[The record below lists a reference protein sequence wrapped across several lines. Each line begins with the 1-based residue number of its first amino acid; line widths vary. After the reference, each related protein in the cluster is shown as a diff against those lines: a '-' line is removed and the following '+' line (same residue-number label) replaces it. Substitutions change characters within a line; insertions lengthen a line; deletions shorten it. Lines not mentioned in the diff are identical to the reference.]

1 MKPNILL
8 RTNIM
13 VCIVIVLGFII
24 TSIISYQSN
33 QGIFRKD
40 VENVSALT
48 SEGIYYQ
55 IESIFTKPVNV
66 SLTMAN
72 DSLLKEFLTNEK
84 SHLHDTKYIR
94 ILQDYLEAY
103 RKQYNYDS
111 VFLVSTQT
119 NRYYHFNGLDR
130 VLTPDNPE
138 NVWYYDFLKS
148 NIEYSLNID
157 NDEALNN
164 EITIFINCRIKDT
177 DGKTLGVVGVGFR
190 VDYLQELLKSYEE
203 QFKVRACLIGE
214 DGTLELSTQQ
224 TGYHK
229 VNLFDACVYPDL
241 KKKILENKKTS
252 QAFWHSSASREDY
265 IVSRFLPSLQWHLIV
280 ENDTSALSQQLKM
293 QFYRN
298 VVVVVV
304 IISCV
309 LLTITS
315 VIRKY
320 NMQIVRLTIAMEQKH
335 RMIFQE
341 ATAEL
346 YENIYEIDLTHNCAA
361 SEQTVLYFE
370 SVGAD
375 PTGPYDWALKTI
387 AQKQIKEEF
396 RQNYLDTFSRENV
409 LKSYREGITSLSYDC
424 MISSDGGLTYYWMRI
439 TTRIFFWDED
449 DSVRMFVYCQ
459 NIDAEKRHERHLFE
473 QMQRDPLT
481 GLYNKVATQEHIRQ
495 RLADEPET
503 MFAFF
508 ILDVDKFK
516 QVNDT
521 LGHSVGDSVLI
532 TFARKLKSHFRDDD
546 VVGRIGGDEFVAFLP
561 IPNRKTAE
569 KKAKDLVAALRWE
582 VTTEAGVCPV
592 STSIGIALVP
602 GTGKTFE
609 VLYRNAD
616 AAMYQTKKRGRN
628 GFTICESAC
637 IVAFRDDTPA
647 PAEAGG
653 DDRGL

>member
-13 VCIVIVLGFII
+13 VCLVIVLGFII
-24 TSIISYQSN
+24 TSVISYQSN

-72 DSLLKEFLTNEK
+72 DSLLKEFLANEK
-84 SHLHDTKYIR
+84 DHLYDAEYIR
-94 ILQDYLEAY
+94 TLRDYLEAY

-111 VFLVSTQT
+111 VFLVSAQT

-138 NVWYYDFLKS
+138 NVWYYTFLDS
-148 NIEYSLNID
+148 GIEYSLNID

-164 EITIFINCRIKDT
+164 EITIFINCRIKDA
-177 DGKTLGVVGVGFR
+177 DGKTQGVVGVGFR
-190 VDYLQELLKSYEE
+190 VNYLQELLKTYEE
-203 QFKVRACLIGE
+203 QFNVRACLIGE
-214 DGTLELSTQQ
+214 DGMLELSTQQ
-224 TGYHK
+224 TGYQK
-229 VNLFDACVYPDL
+229 INLFDVCAYSDL
-241 KKKILENKKTS
+241 KERILGNRKYS
-252 QAFWHSSASREDY
+252 QSFWYTAGDKEDY
-265 IVSRFLPSLQWHLIV
+265 IVTRYLPSLQWHLIV
-280 ENDTSALSQQLKM
+280 ENDISELSQQLKI

-298 VVVVVV
+298 IIVVVV
-304 IISCV
+304 IIGLV

-320 NMQIVRLTIAMEQKH
+320 NRQLVRLTIAMEQKH
-335 RMIFQE
+335 RVIFEE

-361 SEQTVLYFE
+361 SDQTALYFE
-370 SVGAD
+370 TLGAE
-375 PTGPYDWALKTI
+375 PNASYDEAMKTI

-396 RQNYLDTFSRENV
+396 RQGYLDLFSRANV
-409 LKSYREGITSLSYDC
+409 LKSYQEGITSLSYDF
-424 MISSDGGLTYYWMRI
+424 MISSDGGQSYYWMRI

-449 DSVRMFVYCQ
+449 DSVRMFVYRQ
-459 NIDAEKRHERHLFE
+459 NIDSEKRHERHLFE
-473 QMQRDPLT
+473 QMQRDSLT

-495 RLADEPET
+495 RLAKDPDT
-503 MFAFF
+503 LFAFF

-521 LGHSVGDSVLI
+521 LGHSVGDTVLVA
-532 TFARKLKSHFRDDD
+532 FAQTLKAHFRDDD
-546 VVGRIGGDEFVAFLP
+546 IVGRIGGDEFVAFLP
-561 IPNRKTAE
+561 IANQKTAE
-569 KKAKDLVAALRWE
+569 KKAKELVAALRRE
-582 VTTEAGVCPV
+582 VSTEAGTCPV
-592 STSIGIALVP
+592 STSIGIALTP
-602 GTGKTFE
+602 GAGKTFE
-609 VLYRNAD
+609 TLYRNAD
-616 AAMYQTKKRGRN
+616 AALYQTKKRGRN
-628 GFTICESAC
+628 GFTMCESAC
-637 IVAFRDDTPA
+637 IVAFR
-647 PAEAGG
+647 E
-653 DDRGL
+653 